1 MRRKVLIV
9 TTVSGFLYQFEKNA
23 VEIWKEKGASLHY
36 ASNFQ
41 KKAYE
46 FEAEFF

>member
-23 VEIWKEKGASLHY
+23 VEIWKEKGASLPRLLIRKHEIV
-36 ASNFQ
+36 Q
-41 KKAYE
+41 
-46 FEAEFF
+46 